1 MIKKIIFS
9 NIMLL
14 LFLSNGCAQNSI
26 EFHLS
31 DSMID
36 TVNYAL
42 SFDSTYSIF
51 IKLKEP
57 YTREFQKLTGNNLGK
72 MLEVYKDSEVII
84 EATIKTEIPNGL
96 MSINNI
102 KTKDEL
108 NNYLKLFKNKLS
120 K

>member
-1 MIKKIIFS
+1 MINKIIFS
-9 NIMLL
+9 YVILL
-14 LFLSNGCAQNSI
+14 LFLSNACAQNTV

-31 DSMID
+31 DSKID
-36 TVNYAL
+36 TVDYAL

-57 YTREFQKLTGNNLGK
+57 YTQEFQKLTGNNLGK
-72 MLEVYKDSEVII
+72 MLKVYKDNDIII

-108 NNYLKLFKNKLS
+108 NDYLKLFKNKLG